1 MASIMIQGTMSGV
14 GKSLLTAALCR
25 ILSDDGY
32 KVAPFKSQNMAL
44 NSYVTPDGFEIGRA
58 QALQAAACRCE
69 PSVLHNPIL
78 LKPTA
83 DHVSQVILHGE
94 VLSDMTARDYFK
106 KRREFMP
113 EIMASFE
120 RLSRENDV
128 VVIEGAGSP
137 VELNLNRDDIVNMG
151 LAKETGSPVVLVG
164 DIDPGGIFAQILGT
178 LDLLEENRHRVKA
191 LIVNKFRG
199 DRRLF
204 DDGVKIL
211 EERGKVPVAGVIPYY
226 RNTLDE
232 EDSLTSR
239 FSARNDAPVKIAV
252 IHLPHISNFTDVDV
266 FREYDEADVF
276 FAHKPEDLEN
286 ADMIIIPGSKSV
298 ISDMEY
304 LERFGNMIRKK
315 SADTLVFGI
324 CGGYEMMGDVI
335 SDPDNCEGGGECK
348 GLSLLPV
355 NTVITDK
362 KERRQIKGTVTDGI
376 LKDAA
381 YSGYEIHMGHT
392 TGGTAF
398 TDHNNSAFKGN
409 VYGTFIHGFFD
420 EQGISGSI
428 MKMLCERKGIPFS
441 GTKNSRSAQVE
452 SELSELADIVRNNM
466 DMELIR
472 KVAGL

>member
-1 MASIMIQGTMSGV
+1 MMASIMIQGTMSGV

-164 DIDPGGIFAQILGT
+164 DIDPGGIFAQMLGT

-204 DDGVKIL
+204 DDGV
-211 EERGKVPVAGVIPYY
+211 
-226 RNTLDE
+226 
-232 EDSLTSR
+232 
-239 FSARNDAPVKIAV
+239 
-252 IHLPHISNFTDVDV
+252 
-266 FREYDEADVF
+266 
-276 FAHKPEDLEN
+276 
-286 ADMIIIPGSKSV
+286 
-298 ISDMEY
+298 
-304 LERFGNMIRKK
+304 
-315 SADTLVFGI
+315 
-324 CGGYEMMGDVI
+324 
-335 SDPDNCEGGGECK
+335 
-348 GLSLLPV
+348 
-355 NTVITDK
+355 
-362 KERRQIKGTVTDGI
+362 
-376 LKDAA
+376 
-381 YSGYEIHMGHT
+381 
-392 TGGTAF
+392 
-398 TDHNNSAFKGN
+398 
-409 VYGTFIHGFFD
+409 
-420 EQGISGSI
+420 
-428 MKMLCERKGIPFS
+428 
-441 GTKNSRSAQVE
+441 
-452 SELSELADIVRNNM
+452 
-466 DMELIR
+466 
-472 KVAGL
+472 